1 VDRRVVAR
9 TLALS
14 RIGFGIAML
23 VTPGLF
29 ARLWIGASGRFP
41 AVRVLTRA
49 LGIRDVALGLG
60 LLRATELGQDDHSW
74 LVLGAAS
81 DAVDALATLAAF
93 PHLPRLR
100 RWIIMA
106 SAAGASSTALAASQ
120 LEPVSVG

>member
-1 VDRRVVAR
+1 MVAR
-9 TLALS
+9 TLAFS
-14 RIGFGIAML
+14 RMGFGLAML
-23 VTPGLF
+23 VTPRLL
-29 ARLWIGASGRFP
+29 ARLWIGGSGRSP
-41 AVRVLTRA
+41 AVNVLTRA

-60 LLRATELGQDDHSW
+60 LLRSTELGHDDNSW
-74 LVLGAAS
+74 LVLGAVS

-120 LEPVSVG
+120 LEPVSVV

>member
-1 VDRRVVAR
+1 VVAR
-9 TLALS
+9 ALALS
-14 RIGFGIAML
+14 RIGFGVAMV

-29 ARLWIGASGRFP
+29 GRLWIGASGRSP

-100 RWIIMA
+100 RWMVVA
-106 SAAGASSTALAASQ
+106 SAAGASSAGLAASQ
-120 LEPVSVG
+120 LEPASVA

>member
-1 VDRRVVAR
+1 M
-9 TLALS
+9 
-14 RIGFGIAML
+14 GFGLAML
-23 VTPGLF
+23 VTPRLF
-29 ARLWIGASGRFP
+29 ARLWIGASGRSP
-41 AVRVLTRA
+41 AVSVLTRA

-60 LLRATELGQDDHSW
+60 LLRSTELGRDDHSW

-93 PHLPRLR
+93 PHLPRLS

-120 LEPVSVG
+120 LEPASVV